1 MKRLLLFQL
10 CLTCVLALSAQDA
23 PKRVLFIGNSYTEV
37 NNLPQLVQRV
47 AESVGDV
54 VEYQSN
60 TPGGCT
66 FSQHCNNGSMELI
79 RQGGWDVVVLQEQS
93 QLPSFPQSQV
103 EADVFPYAQQ
113 LVSAVYASNPEGEAM
128 FYMTWGRKEGDAPNA
143 AYFPVLGT
151 YEGMDSMLYERYMY
165 MARTY
170 DASVCPVGRVWR
182 YLRANNPEI
191 ELYQLD
197 NSHPSQAGSY
207 AAACAFYT
215 MIFHKS
221 PLRIAFDSDLE
232 TSVALGFGF
241 RCGFLGLLHLE
252 IIQERLERE
261 YNLDLVTTAPS
272 VIYKI
277 HKTNGEVIDLTNP
290 TNLPDPSEIE
300 YMEEPIVDA
309 EIMVTTEFIGPI
321 MDLCQERRG
330 QYIEMEYMEETRA
343 LLKYKLP
350 LNEIIYDF
358 FDALKSRSRGY
369 ASLDYELAGYQRS
382 ELVKLD
388 ILVNKEEV
396 DALSFI
402 VHADTAYERGR
413 KMCEKLKEEI
423 PRQLFEI
430 PIQAAIGSKIIAR
443 ETVKA
448 LRKDVLAKCYGGDIT
463 RKKKLLEK
471 QKEGKKRMRQVG
483 NVEIPQKA
491 FMSVLKLDEN

>member
-232 TSVALGFGF
+232 PSVASTIRDAAQRVVFDTLGFWL
-241 RCGFLGLLHLE
+241 RQTADTVPHDTTHTDTTQHDTTQVGLASW
-252 IIQERLERE
+252 
-261 YNLDLVTTAPS
+261 DGSAPK
-272 VIYKI
+272 VR
-277 HKTNGEVIDLTNP
+277 VFPNP
-290 TNLPDPSEIE
+290 ATDYATVELPDGVGRTVAILS
-300 YMEEPIVDA
+300 DA
-309 EIMVTTEFIGPI
+309 NG
-321 MDLCQERRG
+321 RR
-330 QYIEMEYMEETRA
+330 MRSVV
-343 LLKYKLP
+343 LS
-350 LNEIIYDF
+350 
-358 FDALKSRSRGY
+358 SRSSRI
-369 ASLDYELAGYQRS
+369 SLKDMPQG
-382 ELVKLD
+382 V
-388 ILVNKEEV
+388 
-396 DALSFI
+396 F
-402 VHADTAYERGR
+402 
-413 KMCEKLKEEI
+413 
-423 PRQLFEI
+423 QL
-430 PIQAAIGSKIIAR
+430 
-443 ETVKA
+443 TVVTPDGIRTTH
-448 LRKDVLAKCYGGDIT
+448 LI
-463 RKKKLLEK
+463 K
-471 QKEGKKRMRQVG
+471 Q
-483 NVEIPQKA
+483 
-491 FMSVLKLDEN
+491 